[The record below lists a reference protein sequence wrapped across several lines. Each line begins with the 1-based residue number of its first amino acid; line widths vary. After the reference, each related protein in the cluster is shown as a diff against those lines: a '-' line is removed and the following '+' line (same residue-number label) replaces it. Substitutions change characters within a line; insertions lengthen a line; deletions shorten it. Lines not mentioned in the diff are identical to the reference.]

1 MIMRIVKMALVVV
14 VTMVTVQAVEVLTVA
29 FTTIDC
35 MVRWMLMNNTMTTTK
50 VLAVTMMN
58 GVPHVMILI
67 MVNNHDD
74 CQ

>member
-1 MIMRIVKMALVVV
+1 MRIVKMALVVV
-14 VTMVTVQAVEVLTVA
+14 TMVMVQAVEVLTVA

-35 MVRWMLMNNTMTTTK
+35 MLRWMVMNNTMTTTK

-67 MVNNHDD
+67 MLINHDD
-74 CQ
+74 CH